1 MSDELQRPP
10 DEEEKDTETVSE
22 DAPEKEAE
30 TPVEDD
36 ALITAEE
43 LREIRDRAKTAWLHP
58 LRRLANT
65 LVDAADGFF
74 DALEG
79 NKRKKG

>member
-1 MSDELQRPP
+1 MSDELEKPLA
-10 DEEEKDTETVSE
+10 EEEKDTGTVPE
-22 DAPEKEAE
+22 AAPEKEAE
-30 TPVEDD
+30 SPVEDD

-65 LVDAADGFF
+65 LVDASNVFF